1 MKEVLLNTI
10 ENKKDVEIMIDII
23 QEQLFEQGYDVDTF
37 SFEIKVFFKS
47 WRNSESSDDPNTM

>member
-1 MKEVLLNTI
+1 MKEVLLDTI
-10 ENKKDVEIMIDII
+10 ENKKDVELMIDII

-47 WRNSESSDDPNTM
+47 WRNRERG